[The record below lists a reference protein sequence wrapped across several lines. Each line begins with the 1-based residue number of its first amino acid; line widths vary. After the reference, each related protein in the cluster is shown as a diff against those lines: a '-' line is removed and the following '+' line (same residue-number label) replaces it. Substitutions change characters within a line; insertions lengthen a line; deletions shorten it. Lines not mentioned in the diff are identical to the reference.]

1 MEGPVCTVKARAT
14 PGNPRSRCPDLE
26 GLRFK
31 GTDLVQAGG
40 VRSRS
45 MLTDD
50 DAAPVARS
58 NSWKEMGSV
67 PRDRVSTEDDAVRE
81 FRNHSSAALTD
92 ENSTPQPGTS
102 FQKFSERATARA
114 TAPQIESVTAGSASA
129 PPPGAR

>member
-1 MEGPVCTVKARAT
+1 
-14 PGNPRSRCPDLE
+14 
-26 GLRFK
+26 
-31 GTDLVQAGG
+31 
-40 VRSRS
+40 

-50 DAAPVARS
+50 DAPPVARS

-81 FRNHSSAALTD
+81 FRNHSINSGTLGGSPNPPAMGRAGQSPAAPHAIAALTD
-92 ENSTPQPGTS
+92 ERFAPQPGAS
-102 FQKFSERATARA
+102 FQKFRERATARA